1 MTTEKPRYY
10 SRFPK
15 ALNECVEPLIQPVL
29 KEKGL
34 AGSRILTDWAKIA
47 GAQLASRSQ
56 PEKLSFAR
64 GKTTD
69 GTLTIAVENG
79 FATELQY
86 QIPLILERLAV
97 YFGYKAI
104 SRIVISHTLARKPAK
119 PAPPPKR
126 KATGIDAPPQAVFDT
141 VEDDELKE
149 ALKGLG
155 SALHVPKN

>member
-1 MTTEKPRYY
+1 MTTEKRRYY

-34 AGSRILTDWAKIA
+34 AGSRILTDWAKIV
-47 GAQLASRSQ
+47 GSQLANRSQ
-56 PEKLSFAR
+56 PEKLSFSR
-64 GKTTD
+64 GKTTE

-86 QIPLILERLAV
+86 QTPLILERLAV

-104 SRIVISHTLARKPAK
+104 SRIIISHTLTRQKRPQKPAAITK
-119 PAPPPKR
+119 SLSPIP
-126 KATGIDAPPQAVFDT
+126 
-141 VEDDELKE
+141 EDMLNDIEDLELKE
-149 ALKGLG
+149 ALSGLG
-155 SALHVPKN
+155 SIFQKAQN

>member
-1 MTTEKPRYY
+1 MSTEKRRYY

-34 AGSRILTDWAKIA
+34 AGSRIITDWAKIV

-56 PEKLSFAR
+56 PEKLSFPR
-64 GKTTD
+64 GKTTE

-79 FATELQY
+79 FATDLQY
-86 QIPLILERLAV
+86 QAPLILERLAV

-104 SRIVISHTLARKPAK
+104 SRIIISHTLTRQKRPQKPA
-119 PAPPPKR
+119 
-126 KATGIDAPPQAVFDT
+126 ATTKSLSPIP
-141 VEDDELKE
+141 EDMLNDIEDLELKE
-149 ALKGLG
+149 ALSGLG
-155 SALHVPKN
+155 SIFQKAQN